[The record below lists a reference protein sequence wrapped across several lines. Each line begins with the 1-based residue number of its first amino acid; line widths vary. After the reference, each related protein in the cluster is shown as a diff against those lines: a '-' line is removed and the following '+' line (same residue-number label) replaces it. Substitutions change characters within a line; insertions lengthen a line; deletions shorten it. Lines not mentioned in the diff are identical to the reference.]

1 MTKEEA
7 AALRDIRGYA
17 AANRITTAPHARQ
30 RMRERGVMYNDLR
43 YALLGAHTCARGE
56 NRRWEVEGSD
66 EEGVGLRLIVI
77 LEDGVV
83 VITLMDTRA
92 P

>member
-1 MTKEEA
+1 MTKEEM

-17 AANRITTAPHARQ
+17 AANRITTGQHARL
-30 RMRERGVMYNDLR
+30 RMRERGVLYNDLR
-43 YALLGAHTCARGE
+43 CALLGAHRCIRGE
-56 NRRWEVEGSD
+56 ERRWEVEGND
-66 EEGVGLRLIVI
+66 EDGVGLRLIVI

-83 VITLMDTRA
+83 VITLMDTRD